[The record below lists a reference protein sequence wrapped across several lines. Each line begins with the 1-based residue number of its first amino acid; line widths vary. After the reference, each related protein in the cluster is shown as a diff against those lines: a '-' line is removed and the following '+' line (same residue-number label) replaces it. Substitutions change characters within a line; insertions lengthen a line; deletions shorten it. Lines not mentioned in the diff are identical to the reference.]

1 MRQWKRN
8 EGHNNNTSYVNFQV
22 ISEHLVTFKSLEE
35 LQAQNQRLLLTVR
48 ELSEEQEKLE
58 QEGGPEIIQEL
69 KRKIEAAQS
78 EVEAMKENKT
88 TQDEMVRIRIY
99 N

>member
-1 MRQWKRN
+1 M
-8 EGHNNNTSYVNFQV
+8 

-88 TQDEMVRIRIY
+88 TQDEMVS
-99 N
+99 